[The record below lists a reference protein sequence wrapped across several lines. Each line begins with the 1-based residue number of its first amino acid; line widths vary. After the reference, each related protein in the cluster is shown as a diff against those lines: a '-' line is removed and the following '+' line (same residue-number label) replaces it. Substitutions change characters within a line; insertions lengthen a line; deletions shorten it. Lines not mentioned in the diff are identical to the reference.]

1 MMTARNTEDMPSV
14 VMTVIDKD
22 TVRYG
27 GSFFRRE
34 RDCTFERIK
43 FTDGTD
49 GPYRC
54 SECGSLF
61 STNMNFFHC
70 PHCGARIEDGDGE

>member
-1 MMTARNTEDMPSV
+1 MTARETGDMPHV
-14 VMTVIDKD
+14 AMTVIDEN

-34 RDCTFERIK
+34 RRCTFERIK

-54 SECGSLF
+54 SECGSMF
-61 STNMNFFHC
+61 STNMNFRHC
-70 PHCGARIEDGDGE
+70 PHCGARIYGVDA

>member
-1 MMTARNTEDMPSV
+1 MTVRNTGDMPHV
-14 VMTVIDKD
+14 AMTVIDED

-34 RDCTFERIK
+34 RFCTFERIK

-49 GPYRC
+49 GPWRC
-54 SECGSLF
+54 SECGSMF
-61 STNMNFFHC
+61 STNMDFRHC
-70 PHCGARIEDGDGE
+70 PHCGARIEGVD

>member
-1 MMTARNTEDMPSV
+1 MMTARKIGDMPHV
-14 VMTVIDKD
+14 EMMVIDDD
-22 TVRYG
+22 TVRFG

-34 RDCTFERIK
+34 RFCTFAPVK
-43 FTDGTD
+43 FADGTD

-70 PHCGARIEDGDGE
+70 PHCGARIEGVD